1 MIIFTPV
8 VYKPLLLMLPP
19 EKHRVLT
26 DIVED
31 LQKIPNI
38 AAIVLG
44 GSYAAGTATPASDLD
59 IGIYYHESQPFHI
72 EAIRQVAQKHAIS
85 SLTVTG
91 FYEWG
96 PWVNGGAWI
105 QTGAGKADFLY
116 RNIEQV
122 QATIA
127 KARNGEWDNH
137 YEQQPPYGFSSVMYL
152 AETQICLPLFD
163 PAGLIA
169 QLKLAIQPY
178 PVLLKKNMVQQSLW
192 SAEFTL
198 MHAAYFAEVT
208 DVYNTLGCFTR
219 CIKNMVMALFALN
232 ELYPIS
238 DKRAIDTLEK
248 AAIKPAG
255 LRDKIDHILSAGKDA
270 LNSRAAD
277 LQSLFIETV
286 ALSEGAYQPL
296 YQLK

>member
-1 MIIFTPV
+1 
-8 VYKPLLLMLPP
+8 MLPP
-19 EKHRVLT
+19 EKHQVLI
-26 DIVED
+26 DIVAD
-31 LQKIPNI
+31 LQQIPNV

-44 GSYAAGTATPASDLD
+44 GSYAAGTASPASDLD
-59 IGIYYHESQPFHI
+59 IGIYYHESHPFSI

-85 SLTVTG
+85 SATVTG

-116 RNIEQV
+116 RNIAQV

-127 KARNGEWDNH
+127 KVKNGEWENH
-137 YEQQPPYGFSSVMYL
+137 YEQQPPYGFASVMYL
-152 AETQICLPLFD
+152 AETQICIPLFD
-163 PAGLIA
+163 PTGLIA

-198 MHAAYFAEVT
+198 MHAAYFGGIY

-219 CIKNMVMALFALN
+219 CIKNLVMALFALN

-238 DKRAIDTLEK
+238 DKRAIDILEK
-248 AAIKPAG
+248 AAIKPAR
-255 LRDKIDHILSAGKDA
+255 LRDKIDHILCAGKEA
-270 LNSRAAD
+270 LDNRVAN
-277 LQSLFIETV
+277 LKSLFMETV